1 MVRNLE
7 TKNDL
12 SCGTVIAGCY
22 EDRVGLMNQIHYYG
36 MQMDSMVMPE
46 EDFAI
51 KQFFGTLEQV
61 DDLLAEID
69 KDALWR
75 DYYAS
80 TIAAWE
86 AYQSGDEFAMHYAG
100 GQVERFLKPV
110 VEVCRSAFL
119 LEKPEW
125 IYQNKCGCL
134 LRARADVVGV
144 HQVVLWDGNIFIRC
158 ARYGFEGLERAHSD
172 RGWIPYDGT
181 SCGVPCMID
190 SHGTGDAYSR
200 LFVVEETYDNLDA
213 AKWDIQQGNKLNYEQ
228 VSRELFSGC

>member
-22 EDRVGLMNQIHYYG
+22 EDRVELMNQIHYYG
-36 MQMDSMVMPE
+36 MQMDSMVMSE
-46 EDFAI
+46 EDFTI

-61 DDLLAEID
+61 DDLLTEID

-119 LEKPEW
+119 LDNPEW
-125 IYQNKCGCL
+125 VYQDRWGCL

-144 HQVVLWDGNIFIRC
+144 HQVLLWDGNKFTRC
-158 ARYGFEGLERAHSD
+158 ARYGFEGLECVHSEK
-172 RGWIPYDGT
+172 GWIPYDGT
-181 SCGVPCMID
+181 SCGVPCMIG
-190 SHGTGDAYSR
+190 SRGAGDAYSR
-200 LFVVEETYDNLDA
+200 LFAVEETYDNLEA
-213 AKWDIQQGNKLNYEQ
+213 AKWDMQQGIKLNYAQ